1 MCDLLIKN
9 GTIIDG
15 SGSAAFRADIAI
27 KDGKIQRLEPSL
39 KVECKKELDATG
51 KIVCPGFI
59 DIHSHTDTTIL
70 INPKAESKIR
80 QGVTTEIVGNCGMS
94 VAPLSNEF
102 IEEIRDHLTVNTDF
116 GNPGIIGKLWVSFGE
131 YIQYLN
137 QLPLGINLVPLIG
150 YGTLRTAVV
159 GFKSGRLTPK
169 ENQALEFLLEKSL
182 EEGAAGLSTGL
193 EYIPDSLCQPKELI
207 RLGQIIERHNKVY
220 SSHIRGEAQTLFPAI
235 KEAIHTAEE
244 SGCMTEISHLKLGG
258 MFNWG
263 KTDQL
268 FELLESALS
277 RGVRLS
283 WDQYPYIA
291 WGTGLVDYIPDWVK
305 LEGPRKLVQKLSE
318 PISRKKIRR
327 EIEKSIK
334 TGNHPY
340 NAAPW
345 ENVQISLVAAS
356 ENKAMEGK
364 TVAEI
369 AQELDMDPI
378 EFVFDLLVSEKGAV
392 KTIVFCM
399 DEADIQSI
407 LKHPKTIIAS
417 DGRAGAVYGPLDTGR
432 THPRYYGTFPRILGK
447 YVRDEK
453 LLSLETAIR
462 KMTSMPAAI
471 MGMHNRG
478 TLAPNMVADIT
489 IFDPKTVTDIA
500 TFEYSRQYSKGI
512 EAVIVSG
519 QIVINQGIHTGNMA
533 GKVLSDKETQR
544 IQAFSHQPSAVNF

>member
-15 SGSAAFRADIAI
+15 SGTAAFNADIAV
-27 KDGKIQRLEPSL
+27 KDGKIQQLEPSL
-39 KVECKKELDATG
+39 KIECKKELDATG

-102 IEEIRDHLTVNTDF
+102 LEEIRDHLTVNTDF
-116 GNPGIIGKLWVSFGE
+116 GNPGEIGKLWVSFGE

-137 QLPLGINLVPLIG
+137 QLPLGINMVPLIG
-150 YGTLRTAVV
+150 YGTLRTATV
-159 GFKSGRLTPK
+159 GFKSGPLTQK
-169 ENQALEFLLEKSL
+169 ELRTLEFLLEKSL
-182 EEGAAGLSTGL
+182 EEGAAGMSTGL
-193 EYIPDSLCQPKELI
+193 EYTPDSLCQPGKLI
-207 RLGQIIERHNKVY
+207 RLSKIIKRHNKIY
-220 SSHIRGEAQTLFPAI
+220 TSHIRGEAQTLFPAI
-235 KEAIHTAEE
+235 EEAIHTAEE
-244 SGCMTEISHLKLGG
+244 SGCLTEISHLKLGG

-268 FELLESALS
+268 FELLENAIS

-291 WGTGLVDYIPDWVK
+291 WGTGLIDYIPDWVK
-305 LEGPRKLVQKLSE
+305 LEGPRKLVQYLSDST
-318 PISRKKIRR
+318 SRKKIRR
-327 EIEKSIK
+327 EIEMSIK
-334 TGNHPY
+334 DGNHPY
-340 NAAPW
+340 NVAPW
-345 ENVQISLVAAS
+345 ENVQISLVGLP
-356 ENKAMEGK
+356 ENKDMEGK
-364 TVAEI
+364 RISEI
-369 AQELDMDPI
+369 AQELAIEPI

-392 KTIVFCM
+392 KTVVFCM
-399 DEADIQSI
+399 DETDIKTI
-407 LKHPKTIIAS
+407 LKHPQTIIAS
-417 DGRAGAVYGPLDTGR
+417 DGRAGAIYGPLNTGR

-453 LLSLETAIR
+453 LLSMETAIR

-471 MGMHNRG
+471 MGMHDRG

-489 IFDPKTVTDIA
+489 IFDPKTVADIA
-500 TFEYSRQYSKGI
+500 TFEFSRQYSKGI
-512 EAVIVSG
+512 DTVIISG
-519 QIVINQGIHTGNMA
+519 QIVINQGVHSGKLA
-533 GKVLSDKETQR
+533 GRVLQ
-544 IQAFSHQPSAVNF
+544 